1 MNRSYRSVWNSALG
15 AWVAVSEVNRARGGK
30 GGKRGLT
37 AAAIAAAMLASGAVH
52 AADIVFKGTSA
63 VQPMTTASNWV
74 GGVLPGL
81 GDRAVISGTA
91 TSINAGGVSIGAM
104 WITSTAA
111 VTRFSQLNTTLF
123 LAGIDGVGIRSD
135 SATQISMPV
144 HINLLGDIALQ
155 ATNAAG
161 GGLTFPIIN
170 NVFDAGIYIGS
181 HTLTLDTVNAV
192 NTMNGSIG
200 VGIFGTGN
208 VIKTGAGTVTWSG
221 PTNNSAFPTSL
232 LQYTGY
238 TDIQQG
244 TFSLI
249 GIASLVNSSS
259 VRVNG
264 TLDISAT
271 ADGVLDTTGTPGG
284 SSLHNLSGSGRIEL
298 GARNLRLAEGSNDF
312 AGVINGTGKLVV
324 DSDTT
329 VLRSASTYSGGTDL
343 QRGRL
348 DVGDNAALG
357 TGTLSMDDGT
367 TLGFVADGMNL
378 ANAIHLT
385 GTQDPIVDTGGFS
398 ETLSGAIGGTGLLTK
413 QGTGTLTLSGTNTYT
428 GATNVAAGILRAGA
442 ADTFSAGSAH
452 TVEAG
457 AALDLAGFNQTIAS
471 MNNSGIVSL
480 PGATAAR
487 TTLTVRGPWVGQG
500 GALQVGL
507 AQGAGG
513 IVSDRLVLDGAAAVA
528 SGRTTVQVANTGML
542 GAKTSGNGVEIVAAR
557 NGATTTAQTTKD
569 AFSLAGGHIDAGAFE
584 YRLFAADAT
593 GAGENWYLR
602 SDALAVNPGAPAAS
616 LASGASGASA
626 TTVTAYRAEVPLYAA
641 LPEQLRLGNFVMLS
655 NLHQRVGD
663 DAGQGAGR
671 QAWARVISADR
682 TVSQSGAVSPGSD
695 GRLTGFQAGTDLWA
709 APAWH
714 AGVYVGQLDGDMRV
728 NGFASGIADLAVGSN
743 DLRSQYLGAYAT
755 YHREGGFYADTVLQ
769 AGHHRYDVSPDLG
782 LQSHGKGDSLLASV
796 EVGQGLGIGSGW
808 VLEPQLQVMHQRIDL
823 DDASIVGATVQQDS
837 HDGWIVRAG
846 LRVKGEVATA
856 AGTLQPY
863 GRVNVYRSGKGT
875 DITRFVGPG
884 AATDIATG
892 TGGTSTEFAAG
903 ATLALTAATSL
914 YGEIG
919 KLWASGGDAR
929 EDSGIN
935 GSIGVKVRW

>member
-1 MNRSYRSVWNSALG
+1 LNRSYRSVWNSALG
-15 AWVAVSEVNRARGGK
+15 AWVAVSEINRARAGK
-30 GGKRGLT
+30 GGKRGL
-37 AAAIAAAMLASGAVH
+37 AAAAVAAAMLTSGAVH
-52 AADIVFKGTSA
+52 ASDIVFKGTSA
-63 VQPMTTASNWV
+63 LQPMTTASNWV

-81 GDRAVISGTA
+81 GDRAVISGSA
-91 TSINAGGVSIGAM
+91 TSINAGGASIGAM

-111 VTRFSQLNTTLF
+111 VTRFSQLNTTLS

-155 ATNAAG
+155 ATNATG
-161 GGLTFPIIN
+161 GGLTFPAIN
-170 NVFDAGIYIGS
+170 NVFDAGIYIGN

-208 VIKTGAGTVTWSG
+208 VIKTGAGTVTWTG

-271 ADGVLDTTGTPGG
+271 ADGLYDTTGTPGG

-324 DSDTT
+324 DSDAT

-343 QRGRL
+343 KRGRL

-367 TLGFVADGMNL
+367 TLGFIADGLNL
-378 ANAIHLT
+378 ANAIQLT
-385 GTQDPIVDTGGFS
+385 GTQDPIVDTGAFS
-398 ETLSGAIGGTGLLTK
+398 ETLSGAIAGTGLLTK

-428 GATNVAAGILRAGA
+428 GATNVAGGILRAGA
-442 ADTFSAGSAH
+442 ADSFSAGSAH
-452 TVEAG
+452 TVAAG

-513 IVSDRLVLDGAAAVA
+513 VVSDRLVLDGAAAVA
-528 SGRTTVQVANTGML
+528 SGRTTVQVANTGLL
-542 GAKTSGNGVEIVAAR
+542 GAMTSGNGVEVVTAL
-557 NGATTTAQTTKD
+557 NGGTTTAHTTKD
-569 AFSLAGGHIDAGAFE
+569 AFSLAGGHVDAGAFE
-584 YRLFAADAT
+584 YRLYAADAT

-602 SDALAVNPGAPAAS
+602 SEALTANPAAPGAPAVS
-616 LASGASGASA
+616 VP
-626 TTVTAYRAEVPLYAA
+626 TYRSEVPQYGA
-641 LPEQLRLGNFVMLS
+641 LPEQLRMGNFVMLS

-663 DAGQGAGR
+663 DAGQGADGTGR

-695 GRLTGFQAGTDLWA
+695 GRLNGFQAGTDLWA

-728 NGFASGIADLAVGSN
+728 NGFASGIANLAVGSN
-743 DLRSQYLGAYAT
+743 DLRSQYLGAYTT

-782 LQSHGKGDSLLASV
+782 LQSHGKGDSLLASI
-796 EVGQGLGIGSGW
+796 EVGQGFGIGSGW

-846 LRVKGEVATA
+846 LRVKGEMATA

-863 GRVNVYRSGKGT
+863 GRVNVYRSGRGT
-875 DITRFVGPG
+875 DITRFVSPG

-935 GSIGVKVRW
+935 GSIGVKMRW